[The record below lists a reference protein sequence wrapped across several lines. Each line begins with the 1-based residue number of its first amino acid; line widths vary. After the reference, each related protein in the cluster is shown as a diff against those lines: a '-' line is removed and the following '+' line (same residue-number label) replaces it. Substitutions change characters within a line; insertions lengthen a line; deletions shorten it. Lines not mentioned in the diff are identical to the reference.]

1 MKKTLAFVLAVCIS
15 LPLFSQIRGHINIPD
30 ILGFYTL
37 KTDFHMHTVFSDG
50 TVWPTVRVEEAYREG
65 LDAIS
70 ITDHLE
76 VNFRPFRNDIVG
88 SHNRPYEIAAPL
100 ARERDIIL
108 IRGSEITRGMPPG
121 HFNAIFLTDSDPLE
135 TPYYRDA
142 LRIARDQGAFIF
154 WNHPGWAV
162 QQPDTTLWWSVH
174 TSLLEEGLI
183 HGIEVV
189 NTDYYPEAFQWCLDK
204 NLTIIGTSDLHGPS
218 LHTPENRRNM
228 TLVFARERTAEGI
241 YEALRERRTAVF
253 AANNLVIGEERFLR
267 ELFNNSLEY
276 TVERRGNTTHV
287 RFRNNSDFTFNISK
301 NGHDERVRF
310 RHLTISPN
318 ETITTILRTG
328 ENLTDVNLIV
338 DNFLVQPRRGMAFRI
353 ELPNE

>member
-1 MKKTLAFVLAVCIS
+1 MKKITTFVLAVCIS
-15 LPLFSQIRGHINIPD
+15 LPLFSQQVRGHINIPD

-37 KTDFHMHTVFSDG
+37 KADFHLHTVFSDG

-65 LDAIS
+65 LDAIA

-76 VNFRPFRNDIVG
+76 VNFRPFRNNVSG
-88 SHNRPYEIAAPL
+88 SHNRPYEIASPL
-100 ARERDIIL
+100 ARERGIIL
-108 IRGSEITRGMPPG
+108 IRGSEVSRGMPPG

-142 LRIARDQGAFIF
+142 LRIAQAQGAFIF

-162 QQPDTTLWWSVH
+162 QQPDTTLWWPVH

-204 NLTIIGTSDLHGPS
+204 NLTIIGTSDLHAPS

-241 YEALRERRTAVF
+241 HEALRERRTVAF
-253 AANNLVIGEERFLR
+253 SNDKVIGEERFLR

-276 TVERRGNTTHV
+276 TVERRGNTTHI
-287 RFRNNSDFTFNISK
+287 RFRNSSDFTFNISK
-301 NGHDERVRF
+301 VGHDERVRF
-310 RHLTISPN
+310 RHLTILPN
-318 ETITTILRTG
+318 ETRTTILRTG
-328 ENLTDVNLIV
+328 NNLADVNLIV
-338 DNFLVQPRRGMAFRI
+338 DNFLVQPHRGMGLRI